1 MKEPAWLSVSL
12 LHALHSRQIEK
23 FGGVEGIR
31 DVNLL
36 ERAVSRPIH
45 KFAFG
50 ETDFA
55 ALAAACAFHIARD
68 NPFVEGNNRLAFAA
82 ILVFLGLNG
91 VEFHVSDREASV
103 ILLALTAGELG
114 EDLVTLWIWE
124 HLALQQAA

>member
-1 MKEPAWLSVSL
+1 MKEPAWLSISL
-12 LHALHSRQIEK
+12 LLAIHSRQIER
-23 FGGVEGIR
+23 FGGIEGIR

-55 ALAAACAFHIARD
+55 ALASACACQIARD
-68 NPFVEGNNRLAFAA
+68 NPFIEGNNRLAFAA

-91 VEFHVSDREASV
+91 IEFQVSTREASV
-103 ILLALTAGELG
+103 ILLALTAGELS
-114 EDLVTLWIWE
+114 EELITLWIRE
-124 HLALQQAA
+124 HLSLKQAA